1 MVAMH
6 TPLLGRWPA
15 FVGPLFMCF
24 FISLGCAQGVE
35 LGPPSVGHQG
45 GTSGGGGVDMTGSGT
60 GGSGLGGS
68 SVPVGSREVAA
79 GGASGAGGSLL
90 AGDGGSGGSPET
102 DGASANDEGGLLAD
116 SGGGM
121 GGDGSDGG
129 AAGGGGATG
138 GGGAAGGGGT
148 AGGGGGPTDGCPNDP
163 AKAAP
168 GICGCGVPESCVELK
183 NALVHR
189 YRFLGSGTQATDSVG
204 TAHGKIVNT
213 TLSGSGTVV
222 LAGGTSDQY
231 VDLPNDLV
239 HTLGNATFEAW
250 ITWQGGNAWQR
261 IFDFGDEQTQTENAQ
276 GIGRSYLFVSA
287 TLGGAN
293 GMMRCAYQ
301 KAGSTETIVSSVKSL
316 PTGAM
321 SHVAVVANDQNNK
334 LAIYLNGSL
343 ESEATWND
351 SLSSIHDINVWLGR
365 SQYAVDPELGAT
377 YHEFRIYSVALT
389 AAQLALSA
397 QAGPD
402 PAFLN

>member
-1 MVAMH
+1 
-6 TPLLGRWPA
+6 
-15 FVGPLFMCF
+15 
-24 FISLGCAQGVE
+24 
-35 LGPPSVGHQG
+35 
-45 GTSGGGGVDMTGSGT
+45 
-60 GGSGLGGS
+60 
-68 SVPVGSREVAA
+68 
-79 GGASGAGGSLL
+79 LL
-90 AGDGGSGGSPET
+90 AGDDGGGGAPEN

-121 GGDGSDGG
+121 DGSESG
-129 AAGGGGATG
+129 AAGGGGA
-138 GGGAAGGGGT
+138 AGSD
-148 AGGGGGPTDGCPNDP
+148 GGPTDGCPNDP
-163 AKAAP
+163 VKTAP

-204 TAHGKIVNT
+204 TAHGKVVNT

-231 VDLPNDLV
+231 IDLPNDLV

-276 GIGRSYLFVSA
+276 GIGRSYLFFTA

-293 GMMRCAYQ
+293 GIMRSAYQ
-301 KAGSTETIVSSVKSL
+301 KAGSTETIVNSVKSL
-316 PTGAM
+316 PTGTM
-321 SHVAVVANDQNNK
+321 SHVAVVTDDQNNK

-343 ESEATWND
+343 ESETTWND

-377 YHEFRIYSVALT
+377 YHEFPHLRRRPHRR
-389 AAQLALSA
+389 AARA
-397 QAGPD
+397 QRPSGTRSGV
-402 PAFLN
+402 FELRT

>member
-1 MVAMH
+1 MH
-6 TPLLGRWPA
+6 TLLIGRWPA
-15 FVGPLFMCF
+15 FVGPLFLCF
-24 FISLGCAQGVE
+24 LVSLGCAEGVDV
-35 LGPPSVGHQG
+35 GPASVGNHAAG
-45 GTSGGGGVDMTGSGT
+45 GTSGGGVADTTGSGT
-60 GGSGLGGS
+60 SGSSVGGS
-68 SVPVGSREVAA
+68 SMPVGSSEDAAA
-79 GGASGAGGSLL
+79 GAGGSGGSLL
-90 AGDGGSGGSPET
+90 AGDGGNSGSPET
-102 DGASANDEGGLLAD
+102 DGAPANDEGGLFAD
-116 SGGGM
+116 SGSGI
-121 GGDGSDGG
+121 DGSDGG
-129 AAGGGGATG
+129 AAGA
-138 GGGAAGGGGT
+138 GGAAGSD
-148 AGGGGGPTDGCPNDP
+148 GGPTDGCPNDP
-163 AKAAP
+163 AKTAP

-189 YRFLGSGTQATDSVG
+189 YRFLGTGTQATDSVG

-222 LAGGTSDQY
+222 LAGGTSDEY

-276 GIGRSYLFVSA
+276 GIGRSYLFFDP

-293 GMMRCAYQ
+293 MRCAYL
-301 KAGSTETIVSSVKSL
+301 KAGSTETIVNSVKSL
-316 PTGAM
+316 PTGTM
-321 SHVAVVANDQNNK
+321 SHVAVVTDDQNNK
-334 LAIYLNGSL
+334 LTVYLNGSL

-365 SQYAVDPELGAT
+365 SQFAGDPELGAT

-389 AAQLALSA
+389 AAELALSA
-397 QAGPD
+397 KAGPD